1 MPTPSIQTLRND
13 AQQVLNLDSIS
24 AVRSVVAATLANAN
38 AGTPLNPNL
47 TTQQLWNEFYQ
58 IVTQPKS
65 DIESIIANQLMKFLY
80 APPAPG
86 GVGANKQVIFNDGGV
101 LAGDAGLTYDKATD
115 SLTVGNSIGIR
126 EAAINGIALLSA
138 VTTAGMPA
146 TSGTTQ
152 SAGSLRLTAT
162 NTTGCLDIG
171 TAGAVSW
178 LQACRRTN
186 LADNFDL
193 VLNPNGGN
201 VGIGVASPLYQLHVA
216 KVQSSQT
223 AIYVDNQQNNA
234 AASSAL
240 TLSAYG
246 GFWNLSVPH
255 SATFVN
261 PLIFKFGSTEMMR
274 MTSVGD
280 IVLAGG
286 NTSANGVGITF
297 PATQVASSDANTLD
311 DYEEGTFTPIIQG
324 STSAGTGTYAQQIG
338 YYTKVGRL
346 VTVNFYLVWSA
357 HTGTGLMRI
366 GGLPFITANLTSSYS
381 SATFGLV
388 DNIAL
393 NAGAIMTGFTE
404 LNSNY
409 INLYQYPSGGGVS
422 PGVSMD
428 TAGGLLCNLSYIAA

>member
-1 MPTPSIQTLRND
+1 MPTPSIQTLRTD

-86 GVGANKQVIFNDGGV
+86 GVGANKQVIFNDNGL

-186 LADNFDL
+186 LADNFAL

-201 VGIGVASPLYQLHVA
+201 VGVNTASA
-216 KVQSSQT
+216 
-223 AIYVDNQQNNA
+223 NNA
-234 AASSAL
+234 LTVRGTQDTGIEINSADSNASRLIFAYDPANTRWYINS
-240 TLSAYG
+240 TLSGSGTTLPLAFLIQNSEVARFNTTG
-246 GFWNLSVPH
+246 NLAFANGKGIDF
-255 SATFVN
+255 SAT
-261 PLIFKFGSTEMMR
+261 PSGSGT
-274 MTSVGD
+274 MTSE
-280 IVLAGG
+280 LL
-286 NTSANGVGITF
+286 N
-297 PATQVASSDANTLD
+297 
-311 DYEEGTFTPIIQG
+311 DYEEGTWTIGISFG
-324 STSAGTGTYAQQIG
+324 GAATGITYTQNTG
-338 YYTKVGRL
+338 KYTKVGRL
-346 VTVNFYLVWSA
+346 VTVFGAVDLLNKGSS
-357 HTGTGLMRI
+357 TGNAAIT
-366 GGLPFITANLTSSYS
+366 GLPFTIGSASSDYSAASLQLVNITFADFPMGFGNPTTTTIPLQEVTNAGVRTNLTDADFANNSAIIFSLTYS
-381 SATFGLV
+381 V
-388 DNIAL
+388 
-393 NAGAIMTGFTE
+393 
-404 LNSNY
+404 
-409 INLYQYPSGGGVS
+409 
-422 PGVSMD
+422 
-428 TAGGLLCNLSYIAA
+428 